1 MGGMSKEVK
10 GEGTHFKLPWFQR
23 FITYNVRSTPRNI
36 KSLTGS
42 RDLQMVDINLRIIY
56 RPQIDKLPE
65 MYRTLG
71 LDYDERYDTRRV
83 MNLIRQRPLP
93 LSLSPSLALALVNLH
108 PRSRSIEIFWYCR
121 PPSRRLPCRYARA
134 RALSHWN
141 EGVCRCRVGCVG
153 ALALLRRYP

>member
-1 MGGMSKEVK
+1 MSKEVK

-56 RPQIDKLPE
+56 RPQVDKLPD

-71 LDYDERYDTRRV
+71 LDYDERYDTRLV
-83 MNLIRQRPLP
+83 MNLIRRRA
-93 LSLSPSLALALVNLH
+93 LSLSLAL
-108 PRSRSIEIFWYCR
+108 
-121 PPSRRLPCRYARA
+121 
-134 RALSHWN
+134 
-141 EGVCRCRVGCVG
+141 GVD
-153 ALALLRRYP
+153 LALLP